1 MTIKEVIDSMIK
13 EMERVRLEDASQRD
27 ELSDED
33 NSFND
38 GWYSGM
44 ARAVSILAEMEV
56 EV

>member
-1 MTIKEVIDSMIK
+1 MTIREIIDSMLE

-44 ARAVSILAEMEV
+44 ARAVSILIEV
-56 EV
+56 EGKK